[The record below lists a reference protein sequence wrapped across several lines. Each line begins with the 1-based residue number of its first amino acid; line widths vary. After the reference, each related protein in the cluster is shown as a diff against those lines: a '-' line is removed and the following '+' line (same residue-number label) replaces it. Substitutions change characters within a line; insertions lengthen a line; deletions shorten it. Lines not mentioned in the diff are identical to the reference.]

1 MKAQSIFGRLGLA
14 ILFSMLAPFA
24 CAQDGAQGALSRLS
38 FTTPLDRRVA
48 VADLDG
54 DHKPDGAIL
63 LKSRW
68 LGPQH
73 NLSIQLHFTDRP
85 NSELTFQSNSQ
96 ALTVTAW
103 DIDQDGDIDLVVE
116 EAFSHKPISVWIN
129 EGHGDFHEGRVQD
142 YPSLAA
148 TGSTQIQAPPDQRD
162 CPALSLP
169 SQRGFEK
176 AVLTNALLAR
186 PPSNNN
192 SLLFLITSG
201 VARHPDA
208 PNSSRAPPLV

>member
-1 MKAQSIFGRLGLA
+1 MKARSIFGRFALA
-14 ILFSMLAPFA
+14 VLFAMIAPLVR
-24 CAQDGAQGALSRLS
+24 AQDGAQGALSRLS
-38 FTTPLDRRVA
+38 FTAPLDRTLVI
-48 VADLDG
+48 ADLDG

-68 LGPQH
+68 LGPRR

-85 NSELTFQSNSQ
+85 NTELTFQSDLQ

-103 DIDQDGDIDLVVE
+103 DIDHDGDIDLVVE
-116 EAFSHKPISVWIN
+116 ETISHKPISVWIN

-148 TGSTQIQAPPDQRD
+148 TGSTQIQAPPDERD
-162 CPALSLP
+162 CPALSLT

-176 AVLTNALLAR
+176 TVLTNALLAR
-186 PPSNNN
+186 PPSTNH
-192 SLLFLITSG
+192 SLLFLITSDI
-201 VARHPDA
+201 ASHTHA
-208 PNSSRAPPLV
+208 ANSSRAPPLA

>member
-1 MKAQSIFGRLGLA
+1 MKARSIFGRLVLA
-14 ILFSMLAPFA
+14 ALFVVLAPFVR
-24 CAQDGAQGALSRLS
+24 AQDGAQGALSRLS
-38 FTTPLDRRVA
+38 FTAPLDGTLA
-48 VADLDG
+48 IADLDG

-63 LKSRW
+63 LKSNW
-68 LGPQH
+68 LGPRH

-85 NSELTFQSNSQ
+85 NTELTFESNSQ
-96 ALTVTAW
+96 ALTVRAW

-116 EAFSHKPISVWIN
+116 ETFSHKPISVWIN
-129 EGHGDFHEGRVQD
+129 EGHGDFHEGRIQD
-142 YPSLAA
+142 YPSLAT
-148 TGSTQIQAPPDQRD
+148 TGSTQIQAPPDQQD
-162 CPALSLP
+162 HPALSLS

-176 AVLTNALLAR
+176 TVLTNALLAR

-201 VARHPDA
+201 VASHPDA

>member
-1 MKAQSIFGRLGLA
+1 MKAQSTFGRLVLA
-14 ILFSMLAPFA
+14 ALFAMLAPFMR
-24 CAQDGAQGALSRLS
+24 AQDGAQGALSRLS
-38 FTTPLDRRVA
+38 FTTPLERTVA
-48 VADLDG
+48 IADLDG

-68 LGPQH
+68 LGPQQ

-85 NSELTFQSNSQ
+85 NTELTFQSDSQ

-103 DIDQDGDIDLVVE
+103 DIDHDGDIDLVVE
-116 EAFSHKPISVWIN
+116 ETFSHKPISVWIN

-162 CPALSLP
+162 RVALSLS

-176 AVLTNALLAR
+176 TVLANALLAR
-186 PPSNNN
+186 PPSINR
-192 SLLFLITSG
+192 SLFFSSATDGISRSG
-201 VARHPDA
+201 AS
-208 PNSSRAPPLV
+208 NSSRAPPLV

>member
-1 MKAQSIFGRLGLA
+1 MKARSIFSKLA
-14 ILFSMLAPFA
+14 QAALFVVLAPFVR
-24 CAQDGAQGALSRLS
+24 AQDGAQGALSRLS
-38 FTTPLDRRVA
+38 FTTPLDRTVA

-54 DHKPDGAIL
+54 DQKPDGAIL
-63 LKSRW
+63 LNSKW

-85 NSELTFQSNSQ
+85 NTELTFQSNSQ
-96 ALTVTAW
+96 ALTVMAW

-116 EAFSHKPISVWIN
+116 ETFSHKPVSVWIN

-148 TGSTQIQAPPDQRD
+148 TGNTQIQAPPDQRD
-162 CPALSLP
+162 CPALSLS

-176 AVLTNALLAR
+176 TVLTNALLAR
-186 PPSNNN
+186 PPSTNQ
-192 SLLFLITSG
+192 SLFFLSATDGISRSG
-201 VARHPDA
+201 AA
-208 PNSSRAPPLV
+208 NSSRAPPLV